1 MTLSF
6 LFFGFDLDPP
16 NITRISENKT
26 VNQSDPVNLTC
37 RADGNPKPTITWMKN
52 GKVVNKSFI
61 VRGKSAEGLYICTAD
76 NGIGKASSKPVFIT
90 VECKSKCKASST
102 FIQTNRN

>member
-1 MTLSF
+1 MTFSF

-16 NITRISENKT
+16 NITHISENMT

-52 GKVVNKSFI
+52 SKVINKSFI

-90 VECKSKCKASST
+90 VECKSKCKASIA
-102 FIQTNRN
+102 FMQTNRN